1 MYFVYS
7 DILLKMSLKFLQ
19 IPSKIIEDVEKGRL
33 IPSDLFT
40 YSYLLKST
48 IKSGGKFILE
58 TEQEIASNLIT
69 GGKPSS
75 LSKVT
80 KSLRRLREAG
90 HIQRESSFRA
100 SKTILITR
108 I

>member
-1 MYFVYS
+1 M
-7 DILLKMSLKFLQ
+7 KMSLKFLQ
-19 IPSKIIEDVEKGRL
+19 IPSKIIQDVEKGKL

-58 TEQEIASNLIT
+58 TEQEIANNLIV
-69 GGKPSS
+69 GEKSSS
-75 LSKVT
+75 LSRVT

-100 SKTILITR
+100 SKTILITK